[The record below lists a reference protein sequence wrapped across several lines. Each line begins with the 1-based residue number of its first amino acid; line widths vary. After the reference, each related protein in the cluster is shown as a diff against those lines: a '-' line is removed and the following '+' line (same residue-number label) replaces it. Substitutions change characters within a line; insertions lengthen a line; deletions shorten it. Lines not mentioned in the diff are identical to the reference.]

1 LHGNDLPV
9 ILFNMIHHLDAIYD
23 QGVFRPV
30 SPLSLADQ
38 TRVHLTVEA
47 SSGMALPTSSIEGQ
61 RQAMLELDAELEQV
75 PDSSPEGGLNGA
87 DHDRILYGR
96 PT

>member
-1 LHGNDLPV
+1 
-9 ILFNMIHHLDAIYD
+9 MIHHLDAIYD

-47 SSGMALPTSSIEGQ
+47 SSGTALPMSRLEDQ
-61 RQAMLELDAELEQV
+61 RQAMVELDAELDQLTDAS
-75 PDSSPEGGLNGA
+75 PDDGLNGA
-87 DHDRILYGR
+87 DRDCILSGR
-96 PT
+96 PA